1 LRRTFPAAQVGGL
14 VNSREGKMD
23 GAELDNFRRIARL
36 TIATYLIAIAVT
48 LAFGIDPVVTMAS

>member
-1 LRRTFPAAQVGGL
+1 
-14 VNSREGKMD
+14 MD